1 MFEGN
6 TEASVDTICSK
17 EAESQVDDGDS
28 KSEEDESDDDDI
40 EDVIFEKELR
50 FLTKSGA
57 DNGIYFR
64 YVISVLS
71 IRFLKMRRG
80 NFFGGAQ
87 KQA

>member
-64 YVISVLS
+64 YVIDTFLSVLS
-71 IRFLKMRRG
+71 IRF
-80 NFFGGAQ
+80 
-87 KQA
+87 